1 MKRLIYSDRKSSF
14 EELLEKDNSVPI
26 PHTNLRILA
35 IEMYK
40 IYMGS
45 SKELMSKI
53 FPLRQENE

>member
-26 PHTNLRILA
+26 HHTNLRILA